1 MELDLSTGML
11 HMHQLGCLAAKS
23 CHLSN
28 RTIKGS
34 FTSHR
39 HSASHPRKCPTI
51 KIGIFCFG
59 GTSSSYP
66 FPVRGWSVVTLAHL
80 QKEIAM
86 QWQQWAGQGFW
97 GSFKAAR
104 GGWILTLGISL
115 CSDLVIVATFH
126 KAAKSLQWEAPGIP
140 EAASRGTN
148 EGVV

>member
-23 CHLSN
+23 CQLSN
-28 RTIKGS
+28 PTVEGS
-34 FTSHR
+34 FTSHL

-51 KIGIFCFG
+51 KIEIFCFG

-66 FPVRGWSVVTLAHL
+66 FPVQGWSVVTLAHL

-86 QWQQWAGQGFW
+86 QWQQWAGQGFL

-104 GGWILTLGISL
+104 GGRGDSNFGALSMLRFANSCNIPQSSEILAMGSTRR
-115 CSDLVIVATFH
+115 
-126 KAAKSLQWEAPGIP
+126 P
-140 EAASRGTN
+140 
-148 EGVV
+148 